1 MAQPR
6 EPQAA
11 KFGISTTSAA
21 WSDRQYI
28 PTLSTRTRPEL
39 TFEHH
44 VRQRHLPRPPGHP
57 LPTHRGLGET
67 RHLQRGQSHQH
78 RALLYGISLPIQAFM
93 NLCRSSLTLLAGLG
107 VLPGLFHAWYIIAVT
122 PDPTYIQL
130 EDTER
135 GQGGHVTYYYVQTQ
149 GQPKYGT
156 VNSTPDSQF
165 PNQQQG
171 FVQPQAPEGSSAAA
185 ASSSGDAAPPP
196 SYQQA
201 VGDNK
206 VQHP

>member
-1 MAQPR
+1 M
-6 EPQAA
+6 
-11 KFGISTTSAA
+11 F
-21 WSDRQYI
+21 
-28 PTLSTRTRPEL
+28 LSI
-39 TFEHH
+39 
-44 VRQRHLPRPPGHP
+44 G
-57 LPTHRGLGET
+57 
-67 RHLQRGQSHQH
+67 S
-78 RALLYGISLPIQAFM
+78 
-93 NLCRSSLTLLAGLG
+93 NKCAGLG
-107 VLPGLFHAWYIIAVT
+107 FLPGLLHAWYIIAVT

-156 VNSTPDSQF
+156 VNSTPNSQF

-171 FVQPQAPEGSSAAA
+171 FVQPPAAGAAHAGSSSEAA
-185 ASSSGDAAPPP
+185 DAVPPP

-201 VGDNK
+201 VGSDNK